1 MKKVLTSLLVIL
13 LLSGCSYPNI
23 TKMNKLDVEQTVYTI
38 LPLKVKMHNKNG
50 NGYKYYMPKGVTRF
64 NTKKFNEVLKK
75 DSYKYYLY
83 IDMVDYYYKTESN
96 YKINKNA
103 FYSDKISYKNK
114 KGYLEI
120 TKSKDKMYVVMYYNY
135 AKIETYVDKKDLTD
149 TVRNLSYIL
158 SSVEFND
165 SLITRLYE
173 SGSLGSKEEVY
184 KLFDNKEKDGNFIE
198 YIEEYDNY
206 NSKNDTSSASNGE

>member
-1 MKKVLTSLLVIL
+1 
-13 LLSGCSYPNI
+13 
-23 TKMNKLDVEQTVYTI
+23 
-38 LPLKVKMHNKNG
+38 
-50 NGYKYYMPKGVTRF
+50 
-64 NTKKFNEVLKK
+64 
-75 DSYKYYLY
+75 
-83 IDMVDYYYKTESN
+83 
-96 YKINKNA
+96 
-103 FYSDKISYKNK
+103 
-114 KGYLEI
+114 
-120 TKSKDKMYVVMYYNY
+120 MYYNY
-135 AKIETYVDKKDLTD
+135 AKIETYVDKRDLTD

-206 NSKNDTSSASNGE
+206 NSKDDTSSASNGE